1 MLEWLSIKFI
11 KAGEKMLKVVYIP
24 LDERPCNT
32 DYPLNA
38 VAVSKDIQCTMLPK
52 KMMGNKKTPGD
63 LHAIWQFIDEAVQ
76 NNDVAVISTEM
87 VLYGGL
93 LASRLHELKDG
104 ELLTYEKRIRSLKKK
119 NPRLKIYASNLIMRT
134 PKYNSSDEEPDY
146 YEEYGERLFLYGCLL
161 DKSNRKSLDVDE
173 NLKLDHLRQE
183 IPSEIIKNYERRRL
197 FNIQVNLLNIRLV
210 EEGVI
215 DFLVIPQDDSAAYG
229 YTAMDQKKVYH
240 AIAEK
245 NLTDQIMVYPGA
257 DELGFV
263 LLARAYNQYKNRIP
277 TVYVQFSSTL
287 GPEIV
292 PLYEDRIIYESLK
305 AHVMAAGMRLTK
317 NQKSA
322 NYYLAYNTPGKVMQ
336 ESWEQFENKDVTYDS
351 YRHLLTFVD
360 EIACAAKSG
369 KIIGICDSAYANG
382 GDCELLQILDKQ
394 ELINQI
400 SVYKAW
406 NTNCNSLGSTLGALT
421 MINGQVNHSQLI
433 NNLYSSLFEDV
444 FYQAIIRKDLT
455 KNCLPQIGA
464 NYFDLKDQANTVL
477 TKAKGAM
484 MHLEKRYL
492 KKSLK
497 GKHVEFTEMSSPWNR
512 MFEINCQVRVTEG
525 E

>member
-1 MLEWLSIKFI
+1 
-11 KAGEKMLKVVYIP
+11 MLKIVYIP
-24 LDERPCNT
+24 LDERPCNA

-38 VAVSKDIQCTMLPK
+38 AAVSKEIQCTMLPK
-52 KMMGNKKTPGD
+52 ERMGNKKKPGD
-63 LHAIWQFIDEAVQ
+63 LDAIWQFINEAAE
-76 NNDVAVISTEM
+76 NSDAAVISTEM

-93 LASRLHELKDG
+93 LASRLHELK
-104 ELLTYEKRIRSLKKK
+104 EAALLTYEKRIRSLKKT

-134 PKYNSSDEEPDY
+134 PKYNSSDEEPEY
-146 YEEYGERLFLYGCLL
+146 YEEYGERIFRYGWLL
-161 DKSNRKSLDVDE
+161 DKKTRESLDADE
-173 NLKLDHLRQE
+173 NLELDQLKQE
-183 IPSEIIKNYERRRL
+183 LPIAIIKDYEDRRS
-197 FNIQVNLLNIRLV
+197 FNVKVNLLNIRLV

-240 AIAEK
+240 AIEEK
-245 NLTDQIMVYPGA
+245 NLKDQIMVYPGA
-257 DELGFV
+257 DEVGFT
-263 LLARAYNQYKNRIP
+263 LLARAYNQYKNKVP

-292 PLYEDRIIYESLK
+292 PLYEDRIINESLK

-317 NQKSA
+317 NQDSA
-322 NYYLAYNTPGKVMQ
+322 DYYLAYNTPGKVMQ
-336 ESWEQFENKDVTYDS
+336 ESWDQLENKDVTYDS
-351 YRHLLTFVD
+351 YRHLMTFVD

-382 GDCELLQILDKQ
+382 GDRELLQLLDKLG
-394 ELINQI
+394 LINQL

-406 NTNCNSLGSTLGALT
+406 NTNCNSLGSALGALAL
-421 MINGQVNHSQLI
+421 IDEQVDHSQLM
-433 NNLYSSLFEDV
+433 NNLYSNLFEDI
-444 FYQAIIRKDLT
+444 FYQALIRMDVT
-455 KNCLPQIGA
+455 ENYLPQIDA
-464 NYFDLKDQANTVL
+464 NYFDLKDQVEAVL
-477 TKAKGAM
+477 MKVESEM
-484 MHLEKRYL
+484 NHLEKRYL

-497 GKHVEFTEMSSPWNR
+497 GKHIEFTEMSSPWNR